1 MSQPLSYKDT
11 SQPTIEPVSLDQAK
25 AQLRVE
31 TTFTNDDALIT
42 GLIVAARQYCE
53 KVMNRAIF
61 NRNMQMTLDNFPF
74 PDFGSTINSNDN
86 FPLFSRYWSDLAI
99 RLPKPQC
106 VSVANITY
114 MDLTGN
120 TQTLSS
126 ASYTTDVNSE
136 PARIVPVP
144 FQYWPWSQN
153 YIPGNIMVTWVSNP
167 LS

>member
-61 NRNMQMTLDNFPF
+61 NRNMQMTLDYFPF